1 MEMRGDTD
9 VYGGIHLYL
18 FISFYRKSA
27 CFPGGPVGGKESE
40 DEDSAAYCDYIRWK
54 RTLGEG
60 EGHAEKLRS
69 HNGRE
74 ECGDGVSGGARSGD

>member
-1 MEMRGDTD
+1 MFMEA
-9 VYGGIHLYL
+9 YICIFSFH
-18 FISFYRKSA
+18 FIGSPHV
-27 CFPGGPVGGKESE
+27 FPGGPVGGKESE

-60 EGHAEKLRS
+60 EGNAEKLRS

-74 ECGDGVSGGARSGD
+74 ECGDGLSGGT